1 MAPITNHDQ
10 ILGVEIRH
18 LVALEAI
25 ARTQSFS
32 QAAAS
37 LGYAQSAISQ
47 QIATLEKAV
56 GQRLIERPGGRRPV
70 SLTPAGEIVLRHA
83 EHIAARVAAMSA
95 DLQAFAG
102 GEVGTL
108 RIGVFQSVSAKLL
121 PATLAAFRTTWPRI
135 EIELRNT
142 YDTDELAALV
152 GSGEID
158 VAFADLTTVTDPLV
172 GRKLLDDPYVVLAPA
187 GSPIAAESCVDW
199 TALEGADL
207 IAQSETDSC
216 AIHVEQAL
224 AAAGVHTR
232 VVFRSDENIAV
243 QRLVAAG
250 AGYAVMP
257 LLAVELDAPG
267 LDAAIVPLCETSRLA
282 RHIGVVWH
290 RDRYLSPVTTAFIE
304 AAESAATDAGTVR
317 QE

>member
-1 MAPITNHDQ
+1 MPSITEHDQ

-25 ARTQSFS
+25 ARTRSFS
-32 QAAAS
+32 QAGAS

-56 GQRLIERPGGRRPV
+56 GHRLVERPGGRRPV

-83 EHIAARVAAMSA
+83 EHIAARVAAIGA
-95 DLQAFAG
+95 DLHALAA
-102 GEVGTL
+102 GEVGAL
-108 RIGVFQSVSAKLL
+108 RIGVFQSVSASLL
-121 PATLAAFRTTWPRI
+121 PATLAAFRTSWPRI
-135 EIELRNT
+135 DIELRNAYHT
-142 YDTDELAALV
+142 AELATLV
-152 GSGEID
+152 QSGEID
-158 VAFADLTTVTDPLV
+158 VAFADLTTISAPLE
-172 GRKLLDDPYVVLAPA
+172 GRKLLEDPYVVLAPVGSSLA
-187 GSPIAAESCVDW
+187 GESCVDW
-199 TALEGADL
+199 AALDGTEL

-216 AIHVEQAL
+216 AIRVQQAL
-224 AAAGVHTR
+224 AAAGAHAR

-250 AGYAVMP
+250 VGYAVLP
-257 LLAVELDAPG
+257 LLAVERDAPG
-267 LDAAIVPLCETSRLA
+267 ADVVIVPLCEASRLA

-304 AAESAATDAGTVR
+304 AAASAAG
-317 QE
+317 

>member
-25 ARTQSFS
+25 ARTRSFS
-32 QAAAS
+32 QAAAG

-47 QIATLEKAV
+47 QIATLERAV
-56 GQRLIERPGGRRPV
+56 GHRLIDRPGGRRPV
-70 SLTPAGEIVLRHA
+70 ALTPAGEIVLRHA
-83 EHIAARVAAMSA
+83 EHIAARVAAMGA
-95 DLQAFAG
+95 DLHAFSA

-108 RIGVFQSVSAKLL
+108 RVGVFQSVSARLL
-121 PATLAAFRTTWPRI
+121 PAVLAAFRPDWPRI
-135 EIELRNT
+135 DVELRNA
-142 YDTDELAALV
+142 YDTAELATLV
-152 GSGEID
+152 QSGEID
-158 VAFADLTTVTDPLV
+158 IAFADLTTIAEPLA
-172 GRKLLDDPYVVLAPA
+172 GRKLLDDPYVVLAPVGSTIA
-187 GSPIAAESCVDW
+187 GETCVDW

-224 AAAGVHTR
+224 AAAGVRTR

-243 QRLVAAG
+243 QRLVATG
-250 AGYAVMP
+250 AGYAVLP
-257 LLAVELDAPG
+257 LLAVERETPG
-267 LDAAIVPLCETSRLA
+267 VDVVVVPLCETSRLA

-290 RDRYLSPVTTAFIE
+290 RDRYLSPVTTAFIR
-304 AAESAATDAGTVR
+304 AAESAVSA
-317 QE
+317 

>member
-1 MAPITNHDQ
+1 MAAITNHDQ

-25 ARTQSFS
+25 ARTRSFS

-56 GQRLIERPGGRRPV
+56 GLRLIERPGGRRPV

-83 EHIAARVAAMSA
+83 EHIAARVAAMGA
-95 DLQAFAG
+95 DLLAVAG

-121 PATLAAFRTTWPRI
+121 PATLAAFRAGWPRI
-135 EIELRNT
+135 DIELRNA
-142 YDTDELAALV
+142 YDTAELATLV
-152 GSGEID
+152 RSGEID
-158 VAFADLTTVTDPLV
+158 VAFADLTTIAAPLA
-172 GRKLLDDPYVVLAPA
+172 GRKLLEDPYVVLAPV
-187 GSPIAAESCVDW
+187 GSSIASESCVDW
-199 TALEGADL
+199 TALDGADL

-216 AIHVEQAL
+216 AIRVEQAL
-224 AAAGVHTR
+224 AAAGAHTR
-232 VVFRSDENIAV
+232 VVFRSDENLAV

-250 AGYAVMP
+250 VGYAVMP
-257 LLAVELDAPG
+257 LLAVERDTPG
-267 LDAAIVPLCETSRLA
+267 ADVVIVPLCETSRLA

-290 RDRYLSPVTTAFIE
+290 RDRFLSPVTTAFIQ
-304 AAESAATDAGTVR
+304 AAASAAPTACA
-317 QE
+317 

>member
-25 ARTQSFS
+25 ARTRSFS

-56 GQRLIERPGGRRPV
+56 GLQLIDRPGGRRPV

-83 EHIAARVAAMSA
+83 EQIAARVAAMGA
-95 DLQAFAG
+95 DLQALAA

-121 PATLAAFRTTWPRI
+121 PATLAAFRPGWPRI
-135 EIELRNT
+135 EIELRNA
-142 YDTDELAALV
+142 YDTAELATLV
-152 GSGEID
+152 QSGEID
-158 VAFADLTTVTDPLV
+158 VAFADLITIGEPLA
-172 GRKLLDDPYVVLAPA
+172 GRKLLDDPYVVLAPL
-187 GSPIAAESCVDW
+187 GSPLAGASCVDW
-199 TALEGADL
+199 PALDGADL

-224 AAAGVHTR
+224 AAAGARAR

-243 QRLVAAG
+243 QRMVAAG
-250 AGYAVMP
+250 VGYAVMP
-257 LLAVELDAPG
+257 QLAVDRDAPG
-267 LDAAIVPLCETSRLA
+267 ADVVVVPLCETSRLA

-304 AAESAATDAGTVR
+304 AAATSARD
-317 QE
+317 

>member
-25 ARTQSFS
+25 ARTRSFS

-56 GQRLIERPGGRRPV
+56 GLRLIDRPGGRRPV

-83 EHIAARVAAMSA
+83 EHIAARVAAMGA

-108 RIGVFQSVSAKLL
+108 RIGIFQSVSAKLL
-121 PATLAAFRTTWPRI
+121 PATLAAFRTGWPRVD
-135 EIELRNT
+135 IELRNT
-142 YDTDELAALV
+142 YDTDELTALV
-152 GSGEID
+152 RSGEID
-158 VAFADLTTVTDPLV
+158 VAFADLTTIGDPLT
-172 GRKLLDDPYVVLAPA
+172 GRLLLEDPYVVLAPA
-187 GSPIAAESCVDW
+187 GSTIAAEPCVDW

-232 VVFRSDENIAV
+232 VVFRSDENNAV

-250 AGYAVMP
+250 VGYAVMP
-257 LLAVELDAPG
+257 LLAVERDAPG
-267 LDAAIVPLCETSRLA
+267 ADAVIVPLCASSRLA

-290 RDRYLSPVTTAFIE
+290 RDRDPSPVLTAFVD
-304 AAESAATDAGTVR
+304 AAASAATV
-317 QE
+317 

>member
-1 MAPITNHDQ
+1 MASITDHDQ

-56 GQRLIERPGGRRPV
+56 GHRLIERPPGGRRPV

-83 EHIAARVAAMSA
+83 EQIAARVAAIGA
-95 DLQAFAG
+95 DLHALAV
-102 GEVGTL
+102 GEVGVL
-108 RIGVFQSVSAKLL
+108 RIGVFQSVSATLL
-121 PATLAAFRTTWPRI
+121 PATLAEFRTGWPRI
-135 EIELRNT
+135 EIELHNA
-142 YDTDELAALV
+142 YDTAELAALV
-152 GSGEID
+152 QSGEID
-158 VAFADLTTVTDPLV
+158 VAFADLTTIAAPLA
-172 GRKLLDDPYVVLAPA
+172 GRTLLVDPYVVLAPV
-187 GSPIAAESCVDW
+187 GSPIAGESCVDW
-199 TALEGADL
+199 TALDGADL

-216 AIHVEQAL
+216 SIHVEQAL
-224 AAAGVHTR
+224 AAAGSHAR

-250 AGYAVMP
+250 VGYAVMP
-257 LLAVELDAPG
+257 QLAVERDPPG
-267 LDAAIVPLCETSRLA
+267 ADVVVVPLCETSHLA
-282 RHIGVVWH
+282 RHIGVIWH
-290 RDRYLSPVTTAFIE
+290 RDRFLSPVTTAFIQ
-304 AAESAATDAGTVR
+304 AAVSATPVAGA
-317 QE
+317 